1 MSASMTYCQWEATG
15 KWFSHKIRQNAPFL
29 LFVKTMVKDKR
40 YSQSLSPLIIS
51 HKSYLVSTQF
61 RAYPF
66 ERALFSALNR
76 VLLKN

>member
-51 HKSYLVSTQF
+51 HKSYLKQF
-61 RAYPF
+61 HGFKTCPL
-66 ERALFSALNR
+66 EPLS
-76 VLLKN
+76 